1 MPVSYKKKN
10 LTNWNEANMMNF
22 WALVVVELNF
32 HFISCFFVSL
42 SLLGISGLP
51 SLFFLNFVFLL
62 PFFLH
67 FLELAILCFQGEMK
81 AV

>member
-1 MPVSYKKKN
+1 
-10 LTNWNEANMMNF
+10 MMNF

-32 HFISCFFVSL
+32 HFIICFFV

>member
-1 MPVSYKKKN
+1 
-10 LTNWNEANMMNF
+10 MMNF

-62 PFFLH
+62 PFLLH